1 MKQYILQ
8 EDKELIESRL
18 KTFEA
23 NTGCELLLILA
34 SSSDQYP
41 GASWRFGILSGF
53 VITFIFSLFFE
64 FHHSYIWPV
73 ATLVITLF
81 MTWIGHFDWAKKYA
95 LSDIEVERECFE
107 KALENFHTLGTSQV
121 SHKVTAMIMVSL
133 LERKIMVL
141 VDEELKSKIS
151 QPELDELV
159 TIMRKHFKENHIA
172 LGFVESIA
180 SLEEKILHDFG
191 GKVSDANPSELKDTL
206 HIL

>member
-1 MKQYILQ
+1 MQYISQ

-18 KTFEA
+18 KTFES

-34 SSSDQYP
+34 GESDQYP

-53 VITFIFSLFFE
+53 VLTFIFSLFFE

-73 ATLVITLF
+73 ATLIITLL
-81 MTWIGHFDWAKKYA
+81 MTWIGHFNWAKKFA
-95 LSDIEVERECFE
+95 LSEIEVERETYE
-107 KALENFHTLGTSQV
+107 KALEYFHTLGTSKV

-141 VDEELKSKIS
+141 VDEELRSKIT

-159 TIMRKHFKENHIA
+159 TIMRKHFKENHMA
-172 LGFVESIA
+172 LGFIESIA
-180 SLEEKILHDFG
+180 SLEEKILNDFG
-191 GKVSDANPSELKDTL
+191 GKVSDANPSELKDIL
-206 HIL
+206 HFL

>member
-1 MKQYILQ
+1 MQYISQ

-18 KTFEA
+18 KTFES

-34 SSSDQYP
+34 GESDQYP

-53 VITFIFSLFFE
+53 VLTFIFSLFFE

-73 ATLVITLF
+73 ATLIITLL
-81 MTWIGHFDWAKKYA
+81 MTWIGHFKWAKKFA
-95 LSDIEVERECFE
+95 LSEIEVERETYE
-107 KALENFHTLGTSQV
+107 KALEYFHTLGTSKV

-141 VDEELKSKIS
+141 VDEELRSKIT
-151 QPELDELV
+151 QPELDELI
-159 TIMRKHFKENHIA
+159 TIMRKHFKENHMA
-172 LGFVESIA
+172 LGFIESIA
-180 SLEEKILHDFG
+180 SLEEKILNDFG

-206 HIL
+206 HFL

>member
-1 MKQYILQ
+1 MQQYILQ

-23 NTGCELLLILA
+23 NTGCELLLILSRSA
-34 SSSDQYP
+34 DQYP

-53 VITFIFSLFFE
+53 VITFVFSLFFE
-64 FHHSYIWPV
+64 FHHSYLWPV
-73 ATLVITLF
+73 ATLILTLF
-81 MTWIGHFDWAKKYA
+81 MTWVGHFDWAKRFA
-95 LSDIEVERECFE
+95 LSEIEVERETYE
-107 KALENFHTLGTSQV
+107 KALEYFHTLGTSKV

-159 TIMRKHFKENHIA
+159 TIMQKHFKENHMA
-172 LGFVESIA
+172 LGFIESIA
-180 SLEEKILHDFG
+180 SLEEKILKDFG

-206 HIL
+206 HLF